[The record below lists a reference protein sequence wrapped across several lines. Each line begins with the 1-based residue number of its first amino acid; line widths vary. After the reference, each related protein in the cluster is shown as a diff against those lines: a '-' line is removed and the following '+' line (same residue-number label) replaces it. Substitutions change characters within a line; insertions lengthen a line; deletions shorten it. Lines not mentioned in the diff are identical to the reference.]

1 MKNKFKK
8 FFKRSKRIIS
18 KIVADKQLLTIFTLM
33 LLVIIIGCIV
43 IGVLRTFIIIG
54 SLILISFLIRF
65 ILKKKQEITTNKKKE
80 DNKKKKKD
88 GEEENED
95 EVEGEEKEE
104 AKEDIKDEEHDEV
117 KSDTISESSDNSI
130 MIKKKKKAEKKK
142 SHKKNDKK
150 KVWNTII
157 TIVLVLMLLGI
168 LLAFAFAGYV
178 VISAPNFNPSNLYRK
193 ESSIMYD
200 KDGNTIAKLGSEIRK
215 TITYDQMPQVLVEAI
230 IATEDS
236 RFYQHNGVDLPRFTK
251 AVIGQLL
258 HKSGAGGGSTIT
270 MQVSKNAYTSGVRNG
285 FEGIV
290 RKFTD
295 IYLAVFKL
303 ERNYTKD
310 QILEYYVNIPGLGS
324 NSFGVAEASETYF
337 GKDVSELNLSEA
349 ALIAGLFQAPTA
361 YNPYLHPEAAAERRA
376 VVLNLMVRHGYITR
390 EEADM
395 ANAIS
400 VESLLGTKS
409 YTNPYQNFIDVAID
423 EIYEKT
429 GENPYNTPMKIYT
442 TLDKEKQDYLNK
454 VIEGEVYTWVN
465 DTVQTGIAVTDV
477 ENGGIVAISGGRNT
491 VAMGLNRATDLK
503 NQLGSAAKPLFDY
516 GPGVEYNN
524 WSTYTPF
531 IDEPWSYSSG
541 GGAIKNWDSN
551 FYGFLTLRRSL
562 GLSRNIPALKAFQ
575 NVGNNKIYSF
585 VTSLGI
591 TPEMEGGSVHE
602 AHALGSFNGT
612 NPLEVAAAY
621 AAFANGGYYIKP
633 YTVTKIV
640 YMGTN
645 QTKEYK
651 PSKTKVME
659 DSSAYIITNSLI
671 WAVDAGL
678 SAGARIAGR
687 QVAAKTSTT
696 NFDDRT
702 LRAFNLPYNAI
713 KDYWVAGYTPK
724 IAMAVWYGY
733 DKITDGYN
741 TTADNSRKDR
751 LFNTVMK
758 GMLSDS
764 PKNFT
769 IPKSIVAVQVETGT
783 IPAMLPSDNT
793 PKDMISTE
801 YFKAGTEPT
810 EISPRYL
817 QLNNPNGL
825 TVSTENKMATLS
837 WKEVN
842 MPAYYTESWMN
853 SHIKDGMGDTAQNY
867 IEYRKEEIEKLGEF
881 GYDIYIVD
889 STGNE
894 KLVTTTTDT
903 TAKVDI
909 SKYTG
914 DIKFIVKTAWSIDKT
929 TQSSGSEY
937 TVVEEKPLS
946 IVSVSLRGDATMNLK
961 VNDIFN
967 DPLVTVLDNF
977 KDVTSESDISYTI
990 TNSNKE
996 MLSEVDTST
1005 ADTYTIKYKVV
1016 YNENTYEQTRIVI
1029 VKEVEQ
1035 QEENSEQ

>member
-1 MKNKFKK
+1 MKVRFKK
-8 FFKRSKRIIS
+8 FFKRCKRILS
-18 KIVADKQLLTIFTLM
+18 KIVADKELLTIFSLM
-33 LLVIIIGCIV
+33 LLVIIIGCVV
-43 IGVLRTFIIIG
+43 IGVLRTFAIIV
-54 SLILISFLIRF
+54 SLI
-65 ILKKKQEITTNKKKE
+65 ILASIIKFVIDKKKDKTNDNEKDEISNE
-80 DNKKKKKD
+80 KKKKNKKEEQKED
-88 GEEENED
+88 TAIEENSKNE
-95 EVEGEEKEE
+95 
-104 AKEDIKDEEHDEV
+104 IL
-117 KSDTISESSDNSI
+117 ESSDDSI
-130 MIKKKKKAEKKK
+130 MLKEKKRKKKKSKKEKEKKNVG
-142 SHKKNDKK
+142 S
-150 KVWNTII
+150 VII
-157 TIVLVLMLLGI
+157 TIILILMLIGI
-168 LLAFAFAGYV
+168 LLVFAFAGYI
-178 VISAPNFNPSNLYRK
+178 VISAPDFNPGNLYRK

-200 KDGNTIAKLGSEIRK
+200 KDGEVIAKLGSEIRK
-215 TITYDQMPQVLVEAI
+215 TITYDQMPQVLIEAI

-258 HKSGAGGGSTIT
+258 HRSGAGGGSTIT
-270 MQVSKNAYTSGVRNG
+270 MQVSKNAYTSDVRNG

-303 ERNYTKD
+303 ERKYTKE

-324 NSFGVAEASETYF
+324 NSFGVAEAAETYF

-361 YNPYLHPEAAAERRA
+361 YNPYLHPDAAAERRA
-376 VVLNLMVRHGYITR
+376 VVLNLMMRHGYITR
-390 EEADM
+390 EEADI

-400 VESLLGTKS
+400 VESLLGVKS

-442 TLDKEKQDYLNK
+442 TLDKPKQDHLNK
-454 VIEGEVYTWVN
+454 VINGEAYTWVN
-465 DTVQTGIAVTDV
+465 DTVQTGIAVVDV
-477 ENGGIVAISGGRNT
+477 ENGGIIAISGGRNT
-491 VAMGLNRATDLK
+491 VAMGLNRATDIK
-503 NQLGSAAKPLFDY
+503 NQLGSAAKPIFDY
-516 GPGVEYNN
+516 APGIEYNN

-531 IDEPWSYSSG
+531 IDEPWSYSGG

-575 NVGNNKIYSF
+575 NVSNNKIYNF

-640 YMGTN
+640 YIGSD

-659 DSSAYIITNSLI
+659 DSTAYIITNSLI
-671 WAVDAGL
+671 WAVDSGL

-696 NFDDRT
+696 NFDYRT
-702 LRAFNLPYNAI
+702 EKAFNLPYNAV

-741 TTADNSRKDR
+741 TSADNSRKDR

-758 GMLSDS
+758 GMVSDS

-769 IPKSIVAVQVETGT
+769 IPRSIVAVQVETGT
-783 IPAMLPSDNT
+783 IPAMLPSENT

-801 YFKAGTEPT
+801 YFKSGTEPT
-810 EISPRYL
+810 EVSPRYL

-825 TVSTENKMATLS
+825 NVSVENRVANLT
-837 WKEVN
+837 WKAAN
-842 MPAYYTESWMN
+842 IPAYYTESWMN
-853 SHIKDGMGDTAQNY
+853 SHIKDGMGDTVTNY
-867 IEYRKEEIEKLGEF
+867 IEYRQEELEKLGSF

-889 STGNE
+889 DTGNE
-894 KLVTTTTDT
+894 KLVKTTTETSATIDL
-903 TAKVDI
+903 K
-909 SKYTG
+909 KYTG
-914 DIKFIVKTAWSIDKT
+914 DIKLIVKTAWANDKT

-937 TVVEEKPLS
+937 TIAAEKPLS
-946 IVSVSLRGDATMNLK
+946 VVTVSLKGSAVININ
-961 VNDIFN
+961 VNDLFN
-967 DPLVTVLDNF
+967 DPSVTVLDNF
-977 KDVTSESDISYTI
+977 KDVTKESEITYTI
-990 TNSNKE
+990 TNSNNQ
-996 MLSEVDTST
+996 MLSEVDTSVP
-1005 ADTYTIKYKVV
+1005 DTYKIKYKVV
-1016 YNENTYEQTRIVI
+1016 YDGSTYEQTRVVN
-1029 VKEVEQ
+1029 VKEINNEPPANN
-1035 QEENSEQ
+1035 ETE

>member
-1 MKNKFKK
+1 MKIKFKK
-8 FFKRSKRIIS
+8 FFKKCKRIIS
-18 KIVADKQLLTIFTLM
+18 KIVADKQLLTIFSLM

-43 IGVLRTFIIIG
+43 IGFLRTFAIIG
-54 SLILISFLIRF
+54 SLILIAFVIRF
-65 ILKKKQEITTNKKKE
+65 ITKKSKKEVKKEKKKIKEKEKVINDDVKDENTMKEDSENELLESSDDSIMLKEKKKKK
-80 DNKKKKKD
+80 KKKKKD
-88 GEEENED
+88 KG
-95 EVEGEEKEE
+95 
-104 AKEDIKDEEHDEV
+104 
-117 KSDTISESSDNSI
+117 
-130 MIKKKKKAEKKK
+130 
-142 SHKKNDKK
+142 KKNIGGT
-150 KVWNTII
+150 VITII
-157 TIVLVLMLLGI
+157 LILMLIGV
-168 LLAFAFAGYV
+168 LLVFAFAGYV
-178 VISAPNFNPSNLYRK
+178 VISAPNFNPGNLFRK

-200 KDGNTIAKLGSEIRK
+200 KDGEVIAKLGSEIRK
-215 TITYDQMPQVLVEAI
+215 TITYDQMPQVLIEAI

-251 AVIGQLL
+251 AVIGQVL
-258 HKSGAGGGSTIT
+258 HRAGAGGGSTIT
-270 MQVSKNAYTSGVRNG
+270 MQVSKNAYTSDVRNG

-295 IYLAVFKL
+295 IYLAMFKL
-303 ERNYTKD
+303 ERKYTKE

-324 NSFGVAEASETYF
+324 NSFGVAEAAETYF

-361 YNPYLHPEAAAERRA
+361 YNPYLHPEAATERRA

-390 EEADM
+390 EEADI

-400 VESLLGTKS
+400 VESLLGVKS
-409 YTNPYQNFIDVAID
+409 YSNPYQNFIDVAID

-442 TLDKEKQDYLNK
+442 TLDKAKQDHLNK
-454 VIEGEVYTWVN
+454 VINGELYTWVN
-465 DTVQTGIAVTDV
+465 DTVQTGIAVVDV
-477 ENGGIVAISGGRNT
+477 ENGGIIAISGGRNT
-491 VAMGLNRATDLK
+491 VAMGLNRATDIK

-531 IDEPWSYSSG
+531 IDEPWSYTG
-541 GGAIKNWDSN
+541 AGAIKNWDSN

-575 NVGNNKIYSF
+575 NVGNNKIYNF

-591 TPEMEGGSVHE
+591 TPEMEGGTIHE

-621 AAFANGGYYIKP
+621 AAFSNGGYYIKP

-640 YMGTN
+640 YIGSN

-702 LRAFNLPYNAI
+702 LSAFNLPYNAI

-724 IAMAVWYGY
+724 ISMAVWYGY

-758 GMLSDS
+758 GMVSDS

-783 IPAMLPSDNT
+783 IPAMLPSENT

-801 YFKAGTEPT
+801 YFKSGTEPT
-810 EISPRYL
+810 EVSPRYL

-825 TVSTENKMATLS
+825 NVSVEDGIASLT
-837 WKEVN
+837 WKAAN

-853 SHIKDGMGDTAQNY
+853 SHIKDGMGDTVTNY
-867 IEYRKEEIEKLGEF
+867 LEYRQEELEKLGSF

-889 STGNE
+889 ENGDE
-894 KLVTTTTDT
+894 KLVKSTTETSTTINL
-903 TAKVDI
+903 K
-909 SKYTG
+909 KYNG
-914 DIKFIVKTAWSIDKT
+914 DVKLIVKTAWANNKT

-937 TVVEEKPLS
+937 TVVAEKPLS
-946 IVSVSLRGDATMNLK
+946 VVTVSLKGAAVININ
-961 VNDIFN
+961 VNDLFN
-967 DPLVTVLDNF
+967 DPSVTVLDNF
-977 KDVTSESDISYTI
+977 KDVTSESKITYTI
-990 TNSNKE
+990 TNSKNQ

-1005 ADTYTIKYKVV
+1005 PDTYKIKYKIV
-1016 YNENTYEQTRIVI
+1016 YDGSTYEQTRVVN
-1029 VKEVEQ
+1029 VKEVSIEPPVNN
-1035 QEENSEQ
+1035 ETE

>member
-1 MKNKFKK
+1 MKDKFKK
-8 FFKRSKRIIS
+8 FIKKCKKIFLKIIN
-18 KIVADKQLLTIFTLM
+18 DKQLLTIFSLM
-33 LLVIIIGCIV
+33 ILVIIIGCIV
-43 IGVLRTFIIIG
+43 IGILRTVLIIG
-54 SLILISFLIRF
+54 SLILISFAIKYALQIINKRKEHNNIEKIEEEIIVDDSKDI
-65 ILKKKQEITTNKKKE
+65 ILESSDDKVMV
-80 DNKKKKKD
+80 KKKKK
-88 GEEENED
+88 
-95 EVEGEEKEE
+95 
-104 AKEDIKDEEHDEV
+104 V
-117 KSDTISESSDNSI
+117 KS
-130 MIKKKKKAEKKK
+130 KKK
-142 SHKKNDKK
+142 DKK
-150 KVWNTII
+150 KIWNTII
-157 TIVLVLMLLGI
+157 TVVLIMMLLGV
-168 LLAFAFAGYV
+168 LLVFAFVGYV
-178 VISAPNFNPSNLYRK
+178 VISAPEFNPSNLFRK

-200 KDGNTIAKLGSEIRK
+200 KDGEVIAKLGSEIRK

-258 HKSGAGGGSTIT
+258 HRSGAGGGSTIT
-270 MQVSKNAYTSGVRNG
+270 MQVSKNAYTSDVRNG

-303 ERNYTKD
+303 ERNYTKE

-324 NSFGVAEASETYF
+324 NSFGVAEAAETYF

-361 YNPYLHPEAAAERRA
+361 YNPYLHPEAAAQRRA

-390 EEADM
+390 AEADI

-400 VESLLGTKS
+400 VESLLGVKT
-409 YTNPYQNFIDVAID
+409 YTNPYQNFIDVAMD

-442 TLDKEKQDYLNK
+442 TMDKEKQDHLNK
-454 VIEGEVYTWVN
+454 VIDGELYTWVN

-477 ENGGIVAISGGRNT
+477 ENGGIVAISGGRHT

-503 NQLGSAAKPLFDY
+503 NQLGSAAKPVFDY

-531 IDEPWSYSSG
+531 IDEPWSYSG
-541 GGAIKNWDSN
+541 GKGAIKNWDSN

-575 NVGNNKIYSF
+575 NVSNNKIYSF

-591 TPEMEGGSVHE
+591 TPEMEGGTVHE

-612 NPLEVAAAY
+612 NPLEMAAAY
-621 AAFANGGYYIKP
+621 AAFANGGYYIEP

-640 YMGTN
+640 YIGTN

-659 DSSAYIITNSLI
+659 DSTAYIITNSLV

-678 SAGARIAGR
+678 SSGARIAGR

-696 NFDDRT
+696 NFDGRT
-702 LRAFNLPYNAI
+702 LSAFNLPIYAI
-713 KDYWVAGYTPK
+713 KDYWVVGYTPK
-724 IAMAVWYGY
+724 ISMAVWYGY

-741 TTADNSRKDR
+741 TTADNSRKDK

-758 GMLSDS
+758 GMVSDS

-769 IPKSIVAVQVETGT
+769 VPKSIVAVPVETGT
-783 IPAMLPSDNT
+783 IPAMLPSDYT
-793 PKDMISTE
+793 PKDSISTE
-801 YFKAGTEPT
+801 YFKSGTEPT
-810 EISPRYL
+810 EISPRYIP
-817 QLNNPNGL
+817 LNNPNGL
-825 TVSTENKMATLS
+825 NVSVDNKIASLT
-837 WKEVN
+837 WKAVS
-842 MPAYYTESWMN
+842 MPAYYTEEWMN
-853 SHIKDGMGDTAQNY
+853 AHIKDGMGDTAQNY
-867 IEYRKEEIEKLGEF
+867 IEYREEELEKLGEF
-881 GYDIYIVD
+881 GYDIYLVD
-889 STGNE
+889 TDGNE
-894 KLVTTTTDT
+894 TFIEHTTETSATVSL
-903 TAKVDI
+903 KR
-909 SKYTG
+909 YTG
-914 DIKFIVKTAWSIDKT
+914 DVKFIVKTAWKNDKT
-929 TQSSGSEY
+929 TQSSGSEF
-937 TVVEEKPLS
+937 TVAADKPLS
-946 IVSVSLRGDATMNLK
+946 VVTVSLKGNATITIN
-961 VNDIFN
+961 VNDEYI
-967 DPLVTVLDNF
+967 DPSVTVLDNF
-977 KDVTSESDISYTI
+977 VDVTNNSEISYTI
-990 TNSNKE
+990 TNSKNQ

-1005 ADTYTIKYKVV
+1005 VGIYRIKYKIV
-1016 YNENTYEQTRIVI
+1016 YDGSTYEQTRVVKVI
-1029 VKEVEQ
+1029 EK
-1035 QEENSEQ
+1035 EENNE